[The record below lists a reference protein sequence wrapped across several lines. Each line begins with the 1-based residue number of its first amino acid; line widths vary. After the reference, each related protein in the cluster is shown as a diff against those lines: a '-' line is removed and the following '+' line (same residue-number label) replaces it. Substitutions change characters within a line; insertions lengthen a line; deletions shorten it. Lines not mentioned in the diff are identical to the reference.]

1 LNFPAGNNLEEA
13 SSTPLLPRFAPLQGF
28 SDLLFS
34 RDRSQTRGRQL
45 VGYITGRRGN
55 QMTTGSI
62 TRETVEATIA
72 ELRDPETGRGIGTM
86 GQIHAISVE
95 GRRVDLKIGVTS
107 WSGPLQEDFRREIE
121 SNLRSKL
128 PSDAEVHIDLEEHS
142 RPPEKIGQIGIAAKS
157 VIAVGSGKGGVGKST
172 VAASIAYG
180 LKNSG
185 AAVGLMDADVYGPSI
200 PHLLGVNERPHLENQ
215 RLQPI
220 KKDGLRVM
228 SMGFLVPPG
237 EAVVWRGPMLHGA
250 ISQFLRDTDWGP
262 LDYLVI
268 DMPPGTGD
276 IALTLSQL
284 LPLTG
289 AVVVC
294 TPQDVALLDAVKAIA
309 MFRKV
314 NIPLL
319 GMVENMSYF
328 VCPDCNKRYNIF
340 GSGGAKRRA
349 AELDVPFLGEVPI
362 QIPIRERG
370 DAGNTA
376 GNFEDPA
383 TAPFYREIC
392 YRLVQQIS
400 ASHKATPPLPSLA
413 IL

>member
-1 LNFPAGNNLEEA
+1 
-13 SSTPLLPRFAPLQGF
+13 
-28 SDLLFS
+28 
-34 RDRSQTRGRQL
+34 
-45 VGYITGRRGN
+45 
-55 QMTTGSI
+55 
-62 TRETVEATIA
+62 
-72 ELRDPETGRGIGTM
+72 M
-86 GQIHAISVE
+86 GQIGEIVVD
-95 GRRVDLKIGVTS
+95 GRRIDVTLGLTTWAS
-107 WSGPLQEDFRREIE
+107 PLWEDTRREAE
-121 SNLRSKL
+121 QLLKNKL
-128 PSDAEVHIDLEEHS
+128 PRDAEVHVRLVEHE
-142 RPPEKIGQIGIAAKS
+142 RPPEKIGQLGLEAKS

-172 VAASIAYG
+172 IAASLAYG
-180 LKNSG
+180 LKNAG

-200 PHLLGVNERPHLENQ
+200 PHLLGVNRRPQLVNNRLE
-215 RLQPI
+215 PI
-220 KKDGLRVM
+220 EKDGLRVM

-250 ISQFLRDTDWGP
+250 ITQFLRDTEWGQ
-262 LDYLVI
+262 LDYLII

-314 NIPLL
+314 HIPML

-328 VCPDCNKRYNIF
+328 LCPDCGRRYDIF

-362 QIPIRERG
+362 QIGIRVRG
-370 DAGNTA
+370 DAGDTA
-376 GNFEDPA
+376 GNFNDDA
-383 TAPFYREIC
+383 TASFFRDIC
-392 YRLVQQIS
+392 TRLVRQIS
-400 ASHKATPPLPSLA
+400 TSHKAEPPLPSLSV
-413 IL
+413 L